1 MTVPRIR
8 VLKALRR
15 RAWVLV
21 VAVALCAAAA
31 VVLSGARSSSYTSS
45 SLLLVNSGADAKG
58 PGDAS
63 EAINLASTYATL
75 IPQDPGV
82 TSYVGRRLGMS
93 SSDVEDAIS
102 ASHLTGTGL
111 ITLTFKD
118 DDGDKAVQGAALTV
132 RAVTGN
138 APTSASIGPDSMK
151 VVRAPSHDQGFSKK
165 QTISPSASL
174 ALAIVFG
181 LFLGIIILIAWER
194 ADPRIDEPGDV
205 ELAAHLPAS
214 RLKDLS
220 GSARAALV
228 QRLAGQA
235 EPDPA
240 DRAAPLALLPSGP
253 QQGAELLDAGDS
265 LWNATAGARGGLADT
280 TPTPTIV
287 LGGDG
292 PQELETLQ
300 AAETGG
306 ARIVVAQE
314 GMKVSRLVAAIHHYE
329 RLGLTPQW
337 VLMVKKAGRAQRR
350 AAAAEH
356 VSWLPRDTRTADS
369 GSEPTAEQAHPEDVA
384 SR

>member
-8 VLKALRR
+8 VLRALRR
-15 RAWVLV
+15 RAWVIV

-31 VVLSGARSSSYTSS
+31 AVLSGARSSSYTSS
-45 SLLLVNSGADAKG
+45 SLLLVGSGASAKG

-75 IPQDPGV
+75 LPQDPGV
-82 TSYVGRRLGMS
+82 TRYVGKRLGKS
-93 SSDVEDAIS
+93 ASDVEDALS

-118 DDGDKAVQGAALTV
+118 DDADTAVKGAALTV
-132 RAVTGN
+132 RAVTGT
-138 APTSASIGPDSMK
+138 APTSASIGPDSLT

-174 ALAIVFG
+174 ALAIIFG
-181 LFLGIIILIAWER
+181 LFLGIIIMIAWER

-214 RLKDLS
+214 RLRDLS

-235 EPDPA
+235 GPEA
-240 DRAAPLALLPSGP
+240 VATGATVALLPSGS
-253 QQGAELLDAGDS
+253 QQGADLLDAGDA
-265 LWNATAGARGGLADT
+265 LWSATAGARGAA
-280 TPTPTIV
+280 PTPRIV
-287 LGGDG
+287 LGGNG
-292 PQELETLQ
+292 PQELETLE
-300 AAETGG
+300 AAEAGG

-314 GMKVSRLVAAIHHYE
+314 GMRVARLVAAIHHYE

-337 VLMVKKAGRAQRR
+337 VLMVKKAGRARR
-350 AAAAEH
+350 KAAASED
-356 VSWLPRDTRTADS
+356 VSWLPRDAAAAPA
-369 GSEPTAEQAHPEDVA
+369 EPHTEDIA